1 MKRILSS
8 ILFLPVFVLI
18 VYYGTPAYF
27 FILLSFALLVGLFE
41 FFSMMEKSGKECYRT
56 PGILFG
62 WLLLWAAFSGKQ
74 GFIPLV
80 FAVALVAVF
89 CYRLFLQKDLHN
101 AVEGISSTLF
111 GIVYLGLL
119 TGYLMLL
126 RNLEQGYK
134 YIFLLF
140 LVTWMGDTAAYYVGS
155 SLGRKKLYP
164 RISPNKTILGSL
176 GGLLGST
183 GGAFIAKYWFF
194 PELGSGDCL
203 VLGILLGIF
212 GQLGDL
218 CESLLKRSTGVK
230 DSGGIIPGHGGILD
244 RVDSILFSAPLLY
257 YYFILLH

>member
-1 MKRILSS
+1 
-8 ILFLPVFVLI
+8 
-18 VYYGTPAYF
+18 
-27 FILLSFALLVGLFE
+27 
-41 FFSMMEKSGKECYRT
+41 
-56 PGILFG
+56 
-62 WLLLWAAFSGKQ
+62 
-74 GFIPLV
+74 
-80 FAVALVAVF
+80 
-89 CYRLFLQKDLHN
+89 
-101 AVEGISSTLF
+101 
-111 GIVYLGLL
+111 
-119 TGYLMLL
+119 MLL
-126 RNLEQGYK
+126 RNLDQGYK

-230 DSGGIIPGHGGILD
+230 DSGGLMPGHGGLLD
-244 RVDSILFSAPLLY
+244 RIDSILFTGAVVYLFYLLV
-257 YYFILLH
+257 F